1 VDDDRPEM
9 EMVVIE
15 PMRHNRWAVIA
26 PALDLVS
33 NIASE
38 VSDTF
43 KMYAIFAAQH
53 GCQRNYDRKFEEV
66 IGGNSGE
73 WTGTD
78 VPKD

>member
-1 VDDDRPEM
+1 MDDDRPEM
-9 EMVVIE
+9 EMIVIE
-15 PMRHNRWAVIA
+15 PQRHNRWAVIA

-53 GCQRNYDRKFEEV
+53 GCQLNYDSKFREV